1 MFHIRF
7 IPFLILAGLFFGL
20 AAPASAEAANPIVV
34 LKTSKGEIT
43 VELFADKAPLTVRNF
58 LSYVDAK
65 FYDGTIF
72 HRVIKNFMIQ
82 GGGLTAAFVEKPQ
95 KSAIRNEATNRLK
108 NLRGTL
114 AMARTDAPHSATSQF
129 FINHKNNADLDHK
142 NTTADG
148 FGYCVFGQV
157 IKGMDVVDAIAS
169 VPVGIVKGYEDA
181 PRQTITIESV
191 RRQAD
196 Q

>member
-1 MFHIRF
+1 MFRIRV
-7 IPFLILAGLFFGL
+7 IPFLALAGLFLGL
-20 AAPASAEAANPIVV
+20 ITAVSAEAANPIVV

-43 VELFADKAPLTVRNF
+43 VELFADKAPLTVGNF

-95 KSAIRNEATNRLK
+95 KPPIRNEAANRLK

-114 AMARTDAPHSATSQF
+114 AMARSDAPHSATSQF

-157 IKGMDVVDAIAS
+157 LKGMDVVDAIAS

-191 RRQAD
+191 RRQA